1 MTTSQLS
8 APDLAAGST
17 EVVGPFSWVPTEV
30 GHECMLM
37 EVSCPGD
44 RSNIDAAG
52 GLPCAFGPTPHWR
65 LIPLD
70 NNLAQRNVAPVAAGG
85 GATGLLASFRDAY
98 FYASNPFD
106 RSVRVTL
113 EVALPSLL
121 TERGWGLRY
130 TSGAAS
136 FTLGPRAVREVR
148 FELTE
153 GADFT
158 GDEVRK
164 AGQDLRIRVR
174 MRVDGSIV
182 GGMSYALDPSLT
194 RPPRTRPGKRR
205 GRLDELA
212 EELLESLD
220 LRQREVRAVDVTHIV
235 LDVELGAR
243 TRHHDPEDEEDD

>member
-1 MTTSQLS
+1 MVAQLQN
-8 APDLAAGST
+8 L
-17 EVVGPFSWVPTEV
+17 
-30 GHECMLM
+30 LY
-37 EVSCPGD
+37 
-44 RSNIDAAG
+44 G
-52 GLPCAFGPTPHWR
+52 GRIHWR

-85 GATGLLASFRDAY
+85 GAAGLLASFRDAY

-113 EVALPSLL
+113 EAALPSLL

-130 TSGAAS
+130 TTGAAS
-136 FTLGPRAVREVR
+136 FTLSPRAVREVR
-148 FELTE
+148 FELTD

-194 RPPRTRPGKRR
+194 RPPRTPSPQAAWPARRARRGAAGEPRSAAARDPSRRRHADRPGRRARGQNAAPRPR
-205 GRLDELA
+205 GRPSVETDRDRGRPPPA
-212 EELLESLD
+212 CN
-220 LRQREVRAVDVTHIV
+220 VR
-235 LDVELGAR
+235 
-243 TRHHDPEDEEDD
+243 

>member
-1 MTTSQLS
+1 
-8 APDLAAGST
+8 
-17 EVVGPFSWVPTEV
+17 
-30 GHECMLM
+30 
-37 EVSCPGD
+37 
-44 RSNIDAAG
+44 
-52 GLPCAFGPTPHWR
+52 
-65 LIPLD
+65 
-70 NNLAQRNVAPVAAGG
+70 
-85 GATGLLASFRDAY
+85 
-98 FYASNPFD
+98 
-106 RSVRVTL
+106 
-113 EVALPSLL
+113 
-121 TERGWGLRY
+121 
-130 TSGAAS
+130 
-136 FTLGPRAVREVR
+136 VR

-194 RPPRTRPGKRR
+194 RPPRTRPRKRR

-220 LRQREVRAVDVTHIV
+220 MRQREVRAVDVTHIV

-243 TRHHDPEDEEDD
+243 TRHHDSEDQEDD

>member
-1 MTTSQLS
+1 MVAQLQN
-8 APDLAAGST
+8 L
-17 EVVGPFSWVPTEV
+17 
-30 GHECMLM
+30 LY
-37 EVSCPGD
+37 
-44 RSNIDAAG
+44 G
-52 GLPCAFGPTPHWR
+52 GRIHWR

-85 GATGLLASFRDAY
+85 GAAGLLASFRDAY

-113 EVALPSLL
+113 EAALPSLL

-130 TSGAAS
+130 TTGAAS
-136 FTLGPRAVREVR
+136 FTLSPRAVREVR
-148 FELTE
+148 FELTD

-194 RPPRTRPGKRR
+194 RPPRTRPRKRR

-212 EELLESLD
+212 EELLENLD
-220 LRQREVRAVDVTHIV
+220 LRQREIRAVDVTQIV